1 MGYVISR
8 SWSKVDDHSIGIR
21 GSLVFAWYGP
31 KRIPGLG
38 FNGNNYM
45 GVADHLQAMPGFFSQ
60 DDPTRTLESVG
71 AVSVNALF
79 NVNDKALARQI
90 FGYLP
95 IHIL

>member
-1 MGYVISR
+1 
-8 SWSKVDDHSIGIR
+8 
-21 GSLVFAWYGP
+21 
-31 KRIPGLG
+31 
-38 FNGNNYM
+38 M
-45 GVADHLQAMPGFFSQ
+45 GVADHLQAIPGFFSQ

>member
-1 MGYVISR
+1 
-8 SWSKVDDHSIGIR
+8 
-21 GSLVFAWYGP
+21 
-31 KRIPGLG
+31 
-38 FNGNNYM
+38 M
-45 GVADHLQAMPGFFSQ
+45 GVADHLQAIPGFFSQ

-95 IHIL
+95 IHKTYCNGVLRSNCRSYVTSLDQTYTPVF